1 MTEDQFDSV
10 LPPGIEHDR
19 YVAMTNTF
27 DFDDEAKEWADNW
40 NDPEYWDDAADEAL
54 GDGQADG
61 AYWTTRDEDPADANS
76 ARALAASQIALEL
89 DGEHLIERTP
99 ENIGLLHDIVDTV
112 HDTDPE
118 SSLGYYRAWPSMT
131 ARETIGEHLTD
142 GEITEKATY
151 GGWNP
156 DRDPYLRVNKDGD
169 WVGMG
174 QNEADRLVW
183 DNRKTILK
191 NVGAYADDMPDDLTN
206 RVCAMDERTAVPTPV
221 PDPWIGVDMDAL
233 FGSDGPT
240 FPDPDPGID
249 PNAINWPMGPGIGM

>member
-1 MTEDQFDSV
+1 M
-10 LPPGIEHDR
+10 
-19 YVAMTNTF
+19 
-27 DFDDEAKEWADNW
+27 
-40 NDPEYWDDAADEAL
+40 
-54 GDGQADG
+54 GDGQADE

-89 DGEHLIERTP
+89 DGDHLIERTP

-131 ARETIGEHLTD
+131 ALETIGEHLTD

-169 WVGMG
+169 WVGMS
-174 QNEADRLVW
+174 QDEADRLVW

-206 RVCAMDERTAVPTPV
+206 RVCAMDERAAVPTPA

-240 FPDPDPGID
+240 LPDPDPDPGID

>member
-1 MTEDQFDSV
+1 
-10 LPPGIEHDR
+10 
-19 YVAMTNTF
+19 
-27 DFDDEAKEWADNW
+27 
-40 NDPEYWDDAADEAL
+40 
-54 GDGQADG
+54 
-61 AYWTTRDEDPADANS
+61 
-76 ARALAASQIALEL
+76 
-89 DGEHLIERTP
+89 
-99 ENIGLLHDIVDTV
+99 
-112 HDTDPE
+112 
-118 SSLGYYRAWPSMT
+118 
-131 ARETIGEHLTD
+131 
-142 GEITEKATY
+142 
-151 GGWNP
+151 
-156 DRDPYLRVNKDGD
+156 
-169 WVGMG
+169 MG

>member
-1 MTEDQFDSV
+1 M
-10 LPPGIEHDR
+10 
-19 YVAMTNTF
+19 
-27 DFDDEAKEWADNW
+27 
-40 NDPEYWDDAADEAL
+40 
-54 GDGQADG
+54 
-61 AYWTTRDEDPADANS
+61 
-76 ARALAASQIALEL
+76 
-89 DGEHLIERTP
+89 
-99 ENIGLLHDIVDTV
+99 HDIVDTV

-131 ARETIGEHLTD
+131 ALETIGEHLTD

-169 WVGMG
+169 WVGMS
-174 QNEADRLVW
+174 QDEADRLVW

-206 RVCAMDERTAVPTPV
+206 RVCAMDERAAVPTPA

-240 FPDPDPGID
+240 LPDPDPGID

>member
-1 MTEDQFDSV
+1 MPQTRHW
-10 LPPGIEHDR
+10 GH
-19 YVAMTNTF
+19 
-27 DFDDEAKEWADNW
+27 
-40 NDPEYWDDAADEAL
+40 
-54 GDGQADG
+54 GQADG
-61 AYWTTRDEDPADANS
+61 AYWTTRDEDPTDANS

-89 DGEHLIERTP
+89 DGDHLIERTP

-131 ARETIGEHLTD
+131 ALETIGEHLTD

-169 WVGMG
+169 WVGMS
-174 QNEADRLVW
+174 QDEADRLVW

-206 RVCAMDERTAVPTPV
+206 RVCAMDERAAVPTPA
-221 PDPWIGVDMDAL
+221 PRPVDRRRH
-233 FGSDGPT
+233 GRPVRIRRPNPSRSR
-240 FPDPDPGID
+240 PDPGID